1 MILKMVITPLSKY
14 QIAETKTF
22 EKVKNKIDKK
32 LYLKIKN
39 FVYPQLRENP
49 FYGKKI
55 KKLKDNLEGYYIVSV
70 NDFVYNPRISV
81 NAPVGPI
88 KRNKLKEG
96 VMSPLY
102 LIFKCLIF
110 MLLYNLGK

>member
-49 FYGKKI
+49 FYGTNI
-55 KKLKDNLEGYYIVSV
+55 KMLKDNLEGYYR
-70 NDFVYNPRISV
+70 YRIG
-81 NAPVGPI
+81 NY
-88 KRNKLKEG
+88 RLF
-96 VMSPLY
+96 Y
-102 LIFKCLIF
+102 LIEDDKLIIAVIDFKH
-110 MLLYNLGK
+110 

>member
-49 FYGKKI
+49 FYGTNI
-55 KKLKDNLEGYYIVSV
+55 KKLKDNLEGYYR
-70 NDFVYNPRISV
+70 YRIG
-81 NAPVGPI
+81 NY
-88 KRNKLKEG
+88 RLF
-96 VMSPLY
+96 Y
-102 LIFKCLIF
+102 LIEDDKLIIAVVDFKKKSGDIIL
-110 MLLYNLGK
+110 N

>member
-22 EKVKNKIDKK
+22 EKVKKKIDKK

-49 FYGKKI
+49 FYGTNI
-55 KKLKDNLEGYYIVSV
+55 KKLKDNLEGYYR
-70 NDFVYNPRISV
+70 YRIG
-81 NAPVGPI
+81 NY
-88 KRNKLKEG
+88 RLF
-96 VMSPLY
+96 Y
-102 LIFKCLIF
+102 LIEDDKLLIAVVDFKKKSGDIIL
-110 MLLYNLGK
+110 N

>member
-22 EKVKNKIDKK
+22 EKVKKKIDKK

-49 FYGKKI
+49 FYGSNI
-55 KKLKDNLEGYYIVSV
+55 KKLKDNLEGYYRYKIG
-70 NDFVYNPRISV
+70 NYRLF
-81 NAPVGPI
+81 
-88 KRNKLKEG
+88 
-96 VMSPLY
+96 Y
-102 LIFKCLIF
+102 LIKDDKLIVAIVDF
-110 MLLYNLGK
+110 RHRQQAYG